1 MNERQ
6 GREGGESGALNEVLY
21 QQITSSSDEAIKV
34 ALGLV
39 DEADEAARKMVAE
52 CETLLQ
58 AVRQATDQIR
68 SELREKMIEF
78 ATVMRDYSETI
89 AAKNTAYIESTR
101 NTIDVVSSHIETV
114 RAAMKA
120 VAPERA

>member
-6 GREGGESGALNEVLY
+6 GKEGGENHALKEVLY

-39 DEADEAARKMVAE
+39 DEADQAARKMVAE

-58 AVRQATDQIR
+58 AVRQATEQVR